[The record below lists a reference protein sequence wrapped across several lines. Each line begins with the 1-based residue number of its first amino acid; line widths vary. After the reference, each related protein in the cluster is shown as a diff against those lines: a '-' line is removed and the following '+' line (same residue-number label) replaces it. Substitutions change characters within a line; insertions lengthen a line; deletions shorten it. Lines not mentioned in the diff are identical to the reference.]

1 MKLGLPGYIS
11 QAPYQSV
18 VGIHMLFQCIL
29 SSSSVPTFGV
39 EFITMHRFPL
49 TYNSLSLFLPR
60 MYEIE
65 PPVFLLVPLPF
76 VSIAPPMLMA
86 CTGRNAVVICQ
97 SPAGKFASFDVRGCG
112 WGGEWCEYER
122 KRVGGDGTYP

>member
-1 MKLGLPGYIS
+1 MQFHYIYS
-11 QAPYQSV
+11 
-18 VGIHMLFQCIL
+18 F
-29 SSSSVPTFGV
+29 SSFPTFGV
-39 EFITMHRFPL
+39 EFITMYRFPL

-65 PPVFLLVPLPF
+65 PPRFPTLAPPLPPF

-97 SPAGKFASFDVRGCG
+97 SPAGKFASFDVRG
-112 WGGEWCEYER
+112 
-122 KRVGGDGTYP
+122 